1 MNPSR
6 RLLFGLVA
14 AAPVAAVGAS
24 AGEQSDGGS
33 IMAPREFGIAVCEA
47 LGIDPCKTASI
58 TIRIVG
64 QELPVVEIE
73 QCVFEGDGAAFAKIL
88 RQHKL
93 TPIDQA

>member
-14 AAPVAAVGAS
+14 AAPAAAVGAS
-24 AGEQSDGGS
+24 VAEISDGDS

-64 QELPVVEIE
+64 QDLPVVEIE
-73 QCVFEGDGAAFAKIL
+73 QCVFEGEGVAFAKIL
-88 RQHKL
+88 RRHKL
-93 TPIDQA
+93 TPIGQA